1 MSSSPH
7 HSSENSAS
15 QSPQSGKIR
24 LGLIISGTASLIIT
38 LALGWRFSNA
48 NAVRSPSELESE
60 TPPQLLTETPPVE
73 PQPSPTP
80 TFKIPQPIETEA
92 VMGNIRPQSIN
103 SRPNPEPSTTNSPTQ
118 NPIILFSSPSPSASP
133 NPAKNQ
139 QNHPVKNPENS
150 LKLSSETL
158 PTSESKN
165 SPNSPQT
172 ENVYPEHLRA
182 KIEPEKFTIAQT
194 QPEIKLEPEPDNS
207 APDPAAIE
215 LGLRDTIFLA
225 LENNRTIK
233 NQYLERIVQRQD
245 LAVAED
251 KFIPDFTPRIALD
264 WRNLEQGGTVNRTG
278 GALLSAQLEMKIPT
292 GGELN
297 LGWEGQRENRS
308 GEDLSGQNRNIFR
321 QNLELSFRQPLLRGG
336 GIDLN
341 QASIKIARIEET
353 INLLDLK
360 LTLIDQITEAIL
372 TYRGLLQ
379 AQERL
384 TIEQNSLEIAKQ
396 QVENTRV
403 LIEAGRRA
411 RVDLVPAENRV
422 ANQEISVLNAENNL
436 QQQQLELL
444 EIIDLEENLNIR
456 AVEEVTAIESQSLN
470 FETIQQLALENRPD
484 YLKAKLDL
492 ERSQFELQIA
502 ENERRWNIDLSTNV
516 NRDLAPDIVEDR
528 TEFRAGLELRKTL
541 GDRSI
546 ERDFQ
551 RSRVNLLQAKNDL
564 DEEVQQIEIELQN
577 WIRDV
582 NDNFKK
588 VQLAQ
593 RATQLAE
600 EQFRNEEEKV
610 KLGVGNSSV
619 VDLVRFQEDLG
630 RARNDELNAKIDYLN
645 SITELNQV
653 VGTTLENWNITVEQ
667 NLETKPD
674 SLSNAPD
681 E

>member
-7 HSSENSAS
+7 HSSENSTS
-15 QSPQSGKIR
+15 QSPQSGKIK

-38 LALGWRFSNA
+38 LVLGWRFSNA
-48 NAVRSPSELESE
+48 DAVRSPSKLENE
-60 TPPQLLTETPPVE
+60 TPPQLLTQTPPIE

-80 TFKIPQPIETEA
+80 TFKIPQPVQTEA

-118 NPIILFSSPSPSASP
+118 NPIILFSTPAPTPTPTPSQT
-133 NPAKNQ
+133 Q
-139 QNHPVKNPENS
+139 QNHPVKNPQNT
-150 LKLSSETL
+150 LKRSSETL
-158 PTSESKN
+158 ANYQLKPT
-165 SPNSPQT
+165 PIVPQT
-172 ENVYPEHLRA
+172 DNIYPEHLRA
-182 KIEPEKFTIAQT
+182 KITPEKFTIAQT
-194 QPEIKLEPEPDNS
+194 QPETTVEPEPES
-207 APDPAAIE
+207 STPDSTAIE

-233 NQYLERIVQRQD
+233 NQYLERIVQQQD

-251 KFIPDFTPRIALD
+251 KFVPDFTPRIALD

-308 GEDLSGQNRNIFR
+308 GDGLTGQDRNIFR

-372 TYRGLLQ
+372 AYRRLIQ

-384 TIEQNSLEIAKQ
+384 KIEENSLEIAQ
-396 QVENTRV
+396 EQVENTRV
-403 LIEAGRRA
+403 LIDAGRRA

-422 ANQEISVLNAENNL
+422 ANQEINVLNAENNL
-436 QQQQLELL
+436 QQQQLALL
-444 EIIDLEENLNIR
+444 EILDLEENLNIR
-456 AVEEVTAIESQSLN
+456 AVEEVTAIESEFIN
-470 FETIQQLALENRPD
+470 FQTIQQLALENRPD
-484 YLKAKLDL
+484 YLKAKLNV
-492 ERSQFELQIA
+492 ERSQFQLQIA
-502 ENERRWNIDLSTNV
+502 ENERRWNIDLSTNI

-551 RSRVNLLQAKNDL
+551 RSRVDLLQAKNNL
-564 DEEVQQIEIELQN
+564 DEEFQEIEIELQN
-577 WIRDV
+577 RIRDV
-582 NDNFKK
+582 NDNFKR

-593 RATQLAE
+593 RVSQLAE

-610 KLGVGNSSV
+610 KLGVGDSSV
-619 VDLVRFQEDLG
+619 VDLVRFQEELG

-653 VGTTLENWNITVEQ
+653 VGTTLENWNIIIEQ
-667 NLETKPD
+667 NLETQPN
-674 SLSNAPD
+674 SLSNSPD